1 MNASLAPHPVSTTP
15 ADHRPVWIALALWA
29 ALAVALGLSG
39 AVTRLPPPAVAPVI
53 WAPVIAFA
61 FAYRRS
67 EALRAFVR
75 DLDLRAPVL
84 YHMVRVYYGAGFL
97 AEMEA
102 GRIPEL
108 FARIAGPGD
117 IAAGLLALP
126 AALLVTRRDRAS
138 RALALA
144 WNALALAD
152 ILAVMVTAQ
161 YTLFVLRDRRFF
173 EALSRPPYAF
183 LPVLVVP
190 LVILTHGVIFLRLL
204 RTEAR

>member
-1 MNASLAPHPVSTTP
+1 MNASLAPLTAPATP

-29 ALAVALGLSG
+29 TAAIVFALSG
-39 AVTRLPPPAVAPVI
+39 ALAHLPPPAVAPLI
-53 WAPVIAFA
+53 WAPAIAFA
-61 FAYRRS
+61 SVYRRS
-67 EALRAFVR
+67 EALRGFVR
-75 DLDLRAPVL
+75 DLDLRVPVL
-84 YHMVRVYYGAGFL
+84 FHVVRVYYGAAFL
-97 AEMEA
+97 AELAA

-108 FARIAGPGD
+108 FARVAGPGD

-144 WNALALAD
+144 WNAFALAD

-161 YTLFVLRDRRFF
+161 YTLFALRDRRFLDAF
-173 EALSRPPYAF
+173 QRVPFAF

-190 LVILTHGVIFLRLL
+190 LVLVTHGVVFLRL
-204 RTEAR
+204 RPAAR